1 MVANPEMPHD
11 PRARWIERVRIV
23 PKPWGH
29 ELVFADVL
37 GAFSGKELHV
47 RAGQSLSMQYHE
59 HKEEVIAVREGRIL
73 LEIGPALDQ
82 LDRVELVTGDSVHIS
97 PGTIH
102 RTNAI
107 EDSVL
112 LEASTH
118 FPDDVVRLDD
128 LYGREGTSAA

>member
-1 MVANPEMPHD
+1 METSTDV
-11 PRARWIERVRIV
+11 RSRWVRPVRIV

-29 ELVFADVL
+29 ELIFADVP
-37 GAFSGKELHV
+37 GAFTGKELHV

-59 HKEEVIAVREGRIL
+59 HKEEVLAVREGRIL
-73 LEIGPALDQ
+73 LEIGPSLEQ
-82 LDRVELVTGDSVHIS
+82 LDRLELTTGDSVRIA

-118 FPDDVVRLDD
+118 FPDDVVRLND